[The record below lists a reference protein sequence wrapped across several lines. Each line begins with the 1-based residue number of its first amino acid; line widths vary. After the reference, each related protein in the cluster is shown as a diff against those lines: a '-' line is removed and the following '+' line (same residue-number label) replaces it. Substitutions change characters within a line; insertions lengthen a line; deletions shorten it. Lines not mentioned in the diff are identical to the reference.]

1 MKKVLLSAVA
11 MMALTMNAVAQG
23 SFSTLTSGYYKVHVY
38 EPTDKSQP
46 KALIVE
52 GDKGLVVIDRPQ
64 SSPAFE
70 ERLINFYMPVVMEI
84 NDFKPS
90 GEGVPS
96 EIKAG
101 GGINKDGMKFSFTE
115 GTDAADN
122 QAALI
127 IGGKIYYSR
136 YAPTKEHLSAER
148 LNSREAVI
156 AEFEA
161 AQKAFG
167 KKCLYYIGQYGDYG
181 NQAAQGFVLNYLR
194 DVKKQMEKC
203 SSADDFVAAMSKA
216 YPKLKGE
223 ENLKA
228 VAAKLF

>member
-11 MMALTMNAVAQG
+11 IIALTMSATAQG
-23 SFSTLTSGYYKVHVY
+23 NFSTLTSGYYKVHVY
-38 EPTDKSQP
+38 SPTDASEP

-64 SSPAFE
+64 SSQAFNDQLE
-70 ERLINFYMPVVMEI
+70 SFYMPVVMEI
-84 NDFKPS
+84 NNFKPS
-90 GEGVPS
+90 GEGVPTDV
-96 EIKAG
+96 KAG
-101 GGINKDGMKFSFTE
+101 GNISKDGMKFNFTE
-115 GTDAADN
+115 GTDAIDN

-148 LNSREAVI
+148 LSSREAVN
-156 AEFEA
+156 AEYEA

-167 KKCLYYIGQYGDYG
+167 KKCLYYIGQYGEYG
-181 NQAAQGFVLNYLR
+181 NQAEQGFVLNYLR
-194 DVKKQMEKC
+194 NVKKQMEKC
-203 SSADDFVAAMSKA
+203 SNADEFVAAMSIA
-216 YPKLKGE
+216 YPKLKGK
-223 ENLKA
+223 ENLSA